1 MKLLDKN
8 ELNTYLDK
16 ESTWTPKRLVNKL
29 DYISG
34 ITAFDELLNGKLFT
48 EVVALINL
56 RFRPKGLQI
65 EIMKGISYYS
75 VGILESN
82 ILSVNLEG
90 QNQLFEQKNKSVIG
104 RAIVGGLILG
114 PVGAIVGGMTGI
126 GQKQVATN
134 MPENILSISYLENE
148 IEKILLFS
156 CKNKNRKE
164 VEFFFLKNYKS
175 KFQIT
180 HASNIKPIINNEN
193 DNIEKLEKI
202 ISMKEKGLI
211 SDEEFMSLKNNLIK

>member
-1 MKLLDKN
+1 MKLLGKN

-16 ESTWTPKRLVNKL
+16 ESIWTPKRLVNKL

-34 ITAFDELLNGKLFT
+34 ITPFDELLNGKLFT

-82 ILSVNLEG
+82 ILSVNLDG
-90 QNQLFEQKNKSVIG
+90 QSQLSEQKNKSVIG

-134 MPENILSISYLENE
+134 MAENILSISYLENK

-156 CKNKNRKE
+156 CKNKHRKE
-164 VEFFFLKNYKS
+164 VDFFILKNYKS

-180 HASNIKPIINNEN
+180 HSSNIKPIINNEN
-193 DNIEKLEKI
+193 DNIEKLEK
-202 ISMKEKGLI
+202 L
-211 SDEEFMSLKNNLIK
+211 FQ